1 MATTLDSRKIYGAS
15 LIGVALV
22 AGAFVL
28 SDFGRPT
35 MTPTRTPEAVLT
47 TASSREYIPVT
58 DTNSDGVEDWR
69 EPFVDA
75 SPIVVAAPAV
85 ATTSFVAT
93 TVTGQVGVQLM
104 EALMINRT
112 AGVGPLDQAALI
124 NKTTERLATVVQDK
138 LYTSRDITIVPN
150 SDEAIRTYGNAMGQ
164 SIASR
169 NVPKSENE
177 IDVLNRAVQTG
188 NKNELEKI
196 KPVANMYMLLRDDAL
211 ELPVPETFVEEHL
224 IMINVYN
231 ALYQNLDDMQLVFS
245 DPTVTLLRINRYQD
259 DVQGLVNGFK
269 RFYNEALRNQAL
281 FVKSDIVW
289 VFALFG
295 E

>member
-1 MATTLDSRKIYGAS
+1 MNTPLDSRKIYGAS

-22 AGAFVL
+22 AGAYVL
-28 SDFGRPT
+28 SDFGRT
-35 MTPTRTPEAVLT
+35 TRAPALTAEAVLT

-58 DTNSDGVEDWR
+58 DTNQDGVEDWR
-69 EPFVDA
+69 EAFVE
-75 SPIVVAAPAV
+75 SSTIVVAAPAV

-93 TVTGQVGVQLM
+93 TVTDQVGVQLM
-104 EALMINRT
+104 EALMVNRT
-112 AGVGPLDQAALI
+112 AGAGPLDQAALI

-150 SDEAIRTYGNAMGQ
+150 SDEAIRAYGNAMGQ
-164 SIASR
+164 SVASR

-177 IDVLNRAVQTG
+177 LDVLNRAVQTG
-188 NKNELEKI
+188 NAKELEKI

-211 ELPVPETFVEEHL
+211 KLSVPEAFVEEHI
-224 IMINVYN
+224 IMVNVYN
-231 ALYQNLDDMQLVFS
+231 ALYQNLDDMQLVFN
-245 DPTVTLLRINRYQD
+245 DPTVTLLRINRYKD

-269 RFYNEALRNQAL
+269 RFYKQILLYESL
-281 FVKSDIVW
+281 FSDTDPAG
-289 VFALFG
+289 VFMIFG